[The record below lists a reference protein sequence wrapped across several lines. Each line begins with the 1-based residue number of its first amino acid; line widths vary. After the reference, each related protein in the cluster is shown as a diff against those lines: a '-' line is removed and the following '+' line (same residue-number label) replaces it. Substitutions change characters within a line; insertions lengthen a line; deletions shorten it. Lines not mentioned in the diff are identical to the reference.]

1 MWQIAFYDRRIGEV
15 VQKSGETLK
24 DLYYE
29 VAIHADVR
37 QPTFREEVKVG
48 NKTDFNYDI
57 YNSYM
62 MDGNE
67 GEADNY
73 YNKYK
78 QLLTDEDYY
87 DCIFEDLEG
96 LGIKVV
102 NFGKEGR
109 YYLDSISGFD
119 EIGYKKA
126 SLVIDWLKANGKLG
140 QEVFTGRYYTKNKK
154 FYEKIDKTLG
164 KWEVD
169 YDDAILE
176 KAFAIK

>member
-1 MWQIAFYDRRIGEV
+1 MWQIAFYDRRLGEV

-29 VAIHADVR
+29 VAMHVDEM
-37 QPTFREEVKVG
+37 QPTFREESKVG
-48 NKTDFNYDI
+48 QKTDFNYDK
-57 YNSYM
+57 YLEYVDLGDKRS
-62 MDGNE
+62 
-67 GEADNY
+67 ADNY
-73 YNKYK
+73 YEKYK
-78 QLLTDEDYY
+78 QTLTEEDYY

-96 LGIKVV
+96 MGVKVV

-109 YYLDSISGFD
+109 YYLDSISRFD
-119 EIGYKKA
+119 EIGYKRER
-126 SLVIDWLKANGKLG
+126 LVIDWLKANGKLG

-154 FYEKIDKTLG
+154 FHDKIDKTLE